1 MCVLFL
7 VSVLTRLVVGLV
19 TMRPVGVAVA
29 FWVRVWRLRSVAVV
43 VKARRSMAVMYSF
56 ILTVSFSVF

>member
-43 VKARRSMAVMYSF
+43 ARARRSTAVMYSF
-56 ILTVSFSVF
+56 ILTMSFSVF